1 MRILLFLFLIIGFS
15 APTFSQNVLVL
26 KNSKTGKTRILK
38 PKAHLHFKTIHDSS
52 FVKARILQIKDSSI
66 VLYIPEFD
74 DAMPMMDI
82 LYTELK
88 EIQKPT
94 GFHAFSRGI
103 AAGLLPI
110 GSFLFLDGALTWPR
124 DSDPY
129 YKNQS
134 KKLTFI
140 GLGIAALGTLPYL
153 IKPKYYNLKG
163 EWEISVVKMKK

>member
-1 MRILLFLFLIIGFS
+1 MRILIFLFFISLS
-15 APTFSQNVLVL
+15 VQLALSQNVLEL
-26 KNSKTGKTRILK
+26 RNSKTGKTRILK

-66 VLYIPEFD
+66 VFYIPEFD

-82 LYTELK
+82 LISDLK
-88 EIQKPT
+88 EIEKPT

-124 DSDPY
+124 ESDPY

-140 GLGIAALGTLPYL
+140 GLGITTLGILPYVV
-153 IKPKYYNLKG
+153 KPKKYNLK
-163 EWEISVVKMKK
+163 EDWKISVVRIKK